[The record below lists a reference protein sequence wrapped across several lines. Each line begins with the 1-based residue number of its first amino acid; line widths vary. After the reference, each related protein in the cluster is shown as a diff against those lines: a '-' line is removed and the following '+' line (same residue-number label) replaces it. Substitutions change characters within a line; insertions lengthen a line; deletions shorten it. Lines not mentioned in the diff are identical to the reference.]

1 MATPLQQRHAIPP
14 HPSLT
19 SRLVRLTQE
28 AWSLVRD
35 HLELAALDA
44 RRAAMG
50 LAKMVTAAVLVS
62 VLVVT
67 AWLLFVASLIVW
79 ATDHGVNWVVALA
92 AGGAV
97 NVLVAIV
104 LLVWIKG
111 HAKELGFEATLRQ
124 LRQTAEDAG
133 VEVSP

>member
-1 MATPLQQRHAIPP
+1 
-14 HPSLT
+14 
-19 SRLVRLTQE
+19 
-28 AWSLVRD
+28 
-35 HLELAALDA
+35 
-44 RRAAMG
+44 MG

-62 VLVVT
+62 VLMIT
-67 AWLLFVASLIVW
+67 AWLLFVDSLIVW